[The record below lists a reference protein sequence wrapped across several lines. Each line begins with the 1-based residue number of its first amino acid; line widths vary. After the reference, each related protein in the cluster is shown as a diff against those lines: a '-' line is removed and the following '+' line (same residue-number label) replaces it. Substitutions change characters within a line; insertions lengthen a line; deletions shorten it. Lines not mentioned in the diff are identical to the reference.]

1 MQARKGTKIAA
12 ARRIA
17 LEVLRRVEAEGAFT
31 QLSLNHSLRRHGKLS
46 RQDRALA
53 TELVYGTLRYR
64 RRLDFGLAAYSSRPL
79 EKIEPLLLRVLR
91 LSAYQLLLLDK
102 IPPWAAVDQ
111 GTELAGSIRG
121 RRAAGF
127 VNGVLRALAANRE
140 QIEWPDIEANPV
152 RALGIIHSFPD
163 WMVQRWLVDHDRERA
178 VAIMEA
184 CNRPAPLWIRANTL
198 RITPD
203 GLCGLL
209 SASGYEATEDNLVPG
224 AVKLSG
230 AGDISSLA
238 AHETGLFHVQDAA
251 AQAVCH
257 LLDPRPGQR
266 ILDACGAPGGKT
278 ATVAELLKDNGK
290 ILSVDINP
298 ARVSLA
304 KKLLQRLGIGSVERL
319 AHDLSE
325 GLIQGMSDFDRV
337 LLDAPCS
344 SLGVMRRHPESKWK
358 IFPADLPLISETQK
372 RLLDNVSQAVKPG
385 GYLVYSVCTFSREE
399 GAELI
404 DEWLKLHPE
413 FSIMD
418 PRQGKRAP
426 WHKLLDNQ
434 GRLATWPDLHDMDA
448 FFAVRLVRA
457 RGHAKS

>member
-17 LEVLRRVEAEGAFT
+17 LEVLRRVEAEGAYT

-53 TELVYGTLRYR
+53 TELVYGTLRFR

-91 LSAYQLLLLDK
+91 LSAYQLLMLDK

-121 RRAAGF
+121 RRASGF
-127 VNGVLRALAANRE
+127 VNGVLRALAAHRD
-140 QIEWPDIEANPV
+140 QIEWPDPSLDPV

-163 WMVQRWLVDHDRERA
+163 WMVRRWLDDYDSERA

-184 CNRPAPLWIRANTL
+184 CNRPAPLWVRANSL
-198 RITPD
+198 RITPE

-209 SASGYEATEDNLVPG
+209 AASGYEATEGGSVPG
-224 AVKLSG
+224 TVKLAG

-266 ILDACGAPGGKT
+266 VLDACGAPGGKT
-278 ATVAELLKDNGK
+278 ATVAQLMKDKGE
-290 ILSVDINP
+290 ILSVDVNP
-298 ARVSLA
+298 ARLA
-304 KKLLQRLGIGSVERL
+304 LTKKLIERLGIGCVERL

-325 GLIQGMSDFDRV
+325 SFPQGVGDFDRV

-344 SLGVMRRHPESKWK
+344 SLGVMRRHPESKWRL
-358 IFPADLPLISETQK
+358 FPADLPRISQIQK
-372 RLLDNVSQAVKPG
+372 KLLDNVSQAVKPG
-385 GYLVYSVCTFSREE
+385 GYLVYSICTFSREE
-399 GAELI
+399 GAGLL
-404 DEWLKLHPE
+404 DEWLPAHPE

-418 PRQGKRAP
+418 PREGKRAA
-426 WHKLLDNQ
+426 WHKLLDRE
-434 GRLATWPDLHDMDA
+434 GCLATRPDLHDMDA
-448 FFAVRLVRA
+448 FFAIRLVRA
-457 RGHAKS
+457 KS